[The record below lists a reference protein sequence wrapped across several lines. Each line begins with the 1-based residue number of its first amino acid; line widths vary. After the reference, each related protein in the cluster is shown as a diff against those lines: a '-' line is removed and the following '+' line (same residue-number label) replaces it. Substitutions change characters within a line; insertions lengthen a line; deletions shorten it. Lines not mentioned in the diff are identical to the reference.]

1 MNPLSRSLLHFF
13 LSAAVLV
20 PVATLAGSV
29 APVGSLIAEGQEHAR
44 CFREEEALGC
54 FLAAAKLDADNPV
67 LLVAIAREY
76 RHLMSD
82 AKGAQAKVKH
92 AQTALRYALRAAAL
106 APGDAEAQ
114 LAPAI
119 TYGKLLPYIDDTE
132 QRLETSMSIK
142 AAVDKALALDPQND
156 IAWHILGRWH
166 RGVAEVRGVK
176 RLLGRLVYGNLPSST
191 FEDAA
196 ACFRKAIEL
205 KPDRLMHHVELGCV
219 YQAMG
224 KGAEAKRCIEHGL
237 ALAET
242 EKDDPATKQ
251 AGRAALAR
259 LR

>member
-1 MNPLSRSLLHFF
+1 VSTLL
-13 LSAAVLV
+13 AALV
-20 PVATLAGSV
+20 PCVAGPPPSV
-29 APVGSLIAEGQEHAR
+29 ESLIAEGQEYAKR
-44 CFREEEALGC
+44 FREEKALEC

-76 RHLMSD
+76 RHLMSEAQGSR
-82 AKGAQAKVKH
+82 AKLELAA
-92 AQTALRYALRAAAL
+92 TALDYALRAAAV

-119 TYGKLLPYIDDTE
+119 TYGKLLPYLDDTE
-132 QRLETSMSIK
+132 EKLSTSLRIK
-142 AAVDKALALDPQND
+142 SCVDKALAIDPGND

-176 RLLGRLVYGNLPSST
+176 RLLGRLVYGELPSST

-224 KGAEAKRCIEHGL
+224 KEAEAKRCIERGL

-242 EKDDPATKQ
+242 EKDDPATKRT
-251 AGRAALAR
+251 GREVLAR